1 MPFQMARPDVIRA
14 INQRWLLNIWAR
26 HRGGHRVPQWQSV
39 EGEDLASASSNLSL
53 FEVIGNNGDARFLVR
68 FHGETL
74 GKVYG
79 STDCR
84 GKYLDEII
92 PPLAYAESA
101 AAYHAAVGD
110 GCLIYAIHDVTDSL
124 GRVVTR
130 ERLLLPF
137 SRDGENVDRILASFE
152 FICADGAFDVNSL
165 MMKQAGPPTLRLT
178 AAIMPA

>member
-1 MPFQMARPDVIRA
+1 MSFQMARPDVIRA

-53 FEVIGNNGDARFLVR
+53 FEVIGRNGDARFLVR
-68 FHGETL
+68 FNGETV

-92 PPLAYAESA
+92 PPAAYAESA
-101 AAYHAAVGD
+101 ASYHTAVED
-110 GCLIYAIHDVTDSL
+110 GCPVYAIHEVTDSL
-124 GRVVTR
+124 GRLVTR

-137 SRDGENVDRILASFE
+137 SRDGVNVDRILASFE
-152 FICADGAFDVNSL
+152 FICDDGAFDVNSL
-165 MMKQAGPPTLRLT
+165 MMKQAGPPVLRLT
-178 AAIMPA
+178 AAIALT